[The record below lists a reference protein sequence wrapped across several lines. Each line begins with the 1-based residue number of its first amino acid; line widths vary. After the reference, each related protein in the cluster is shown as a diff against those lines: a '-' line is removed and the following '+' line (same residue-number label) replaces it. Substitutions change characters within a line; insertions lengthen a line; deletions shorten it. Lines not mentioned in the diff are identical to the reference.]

1 MTCKCGHKERGHEV
15 KNLDTCGT
23 GIPFDAGPDRQPGPV
38 VHRPTTPAGAI
49 CAEQCDQQRYNS
61 NNAAEAIAQ
70 GSQGSCQ
77 ARRDHVEQR
86 CSPWVKDSDKQR
98 CQIVN
103 NPGGGACVDPSPDY
117 GSCTRTWHGCIVSCG
132 GYLE

>member
-1 MTCKCGHKERGHEV
+1 MKERISIRAAPAFLSTLV
-15 KNLDTCGT
+15 LT
-23 GIPFDAGPDRQPGPV
+23 GCRGPV

-49 CAEQCDQQRYNS
+49 CAEQCDQQRYNC

-103 NPGGGACVDPSPDY
+103 NPGGGACVDPSP
-117 GSCTRTWHGCIVSCG
+117 RLLVLH
-132 GYLE
+132 